1 MFRRARAPRPEG
13 RWELY
18 RLLAEP
24 SRLRLMAL
32 AGEDE
37 LAVGELA
44 ELLGEVQPTVSRHV
58 AALRQAGVVGVRRQG
73 TWTLVRLSATA
84 HDDAV
89 VADALA
95 TGRSLCERDGS
106 LARVADVIR
115 ARESTTREFFARP
128 GRNGAQPG
136 PRPRARG
143 VPRRARAAA
152 PARALAVDAG
162 TGDGRLLEVLA
173 PLYERVV
180 AVDRSAAQLAI
191 AADRVALRGFE
202 NVDLV
207 EDELDGPK
215 VRRAVRQRAKRGA
228 DAVFAA
234 RVLHHAPRPA
244 ETLKAIASLARPG
257 GAITVI
263 DYERHEDEALRA
275 QQADLW
281 LGFEPAELRRLGA
294 RRGARRREI
303 HFTKLPA
310 LWCGGGVDRHVPLG
324 RDDRARRP
332 KATRASDD
340 SRGRARRRRAHTRRA
355 KR

>member
-1 MFRRARAPRPEG
+1 MEPTSDSAAPKA

-24 SRLRLMAL
+24 ARLRVMAL
-32 AGEDE
+32 AGEEE

-44 ELLGEVQPTVSRHV
+44 ELMGEVQPSVSRHV
-58 AALRQAGVVGVRRQG
+58 AALRQAGVVSVRRQG
-73 TWTLVRLSATA
+73 TWTLVRLGPGAA
-84 HDDAV
+84 DDAV

-95 TGRSLCERDGS
+95 TGRSLCDRDGS

-136 PRPRARG
+136 PPSEL
-143 VPRRARAAA
+143 AAYLSA
-152 PARALAVDAG
+152 LAPLLPARALAVDAG

-191 AADRVALRGFE
+191 AAERVALRGFD

-234 RVLHHAPRPA
+234 RVLHHAPRPG
-244 ETLKAIASLARPG
+244 ETLRAIAALAAVG
-257 GAITVI
+257 GAVVI
-263 DYERHEDEALRA
+263 VDYERHEDEAMRA

-281 LGFEPAELRRLGA
+281 LGFEPAELRKLARAAGLDDVRFSKVPGA
-294 RRGARRREI
+294 
-303 HFTKLPA
+303 
-310 LWCGGGVDRHVPLG
+310 WCGGGADRHVPWMVMTA
-324 RDDRARRP
+324 RA
-332 KATRASDD
+332 ADGA
-340 SRGRARRRRAHTRRA
+340 ARI
-355 KR
+355 